1 MNRKQ
6 RRAKQKKDKK
16 KKKVESNVR
25 KVISKEDEQRIIEKT
40 LKQYEEKYVE
50 AQMKGIKYATNAM
63 FAVLA
68 INLHDKWGWGQKR
81 TKRLFEQINETFSAV
96 RGDYVK
102 IEELIELVYD
112 ELGIE
117 LK

>member
-6 RRAKQKKDKK
+6 RRAQQKQNKK
-16 KKKVESNVR
+16 KKKVERNVS
-25 KVISKEDEQRIIEKT
+25 ISKKDEQRLIEKT
-40 LKQYEEKYVE
+40 LKQFEEKYVE
-50 AQMKGIKYATNAM
+50 AQMKGIRYATTAM

-81 TKRLFEQINETFSAV
+81 TKRLFEQINETFNAV
-96 RGDYVK
+96 QEGYVK
-102 IEELIELVYD
+102 IEELIEVVYD

>member
-6 RRAKQKKDKK
+6 RRAQQKQN
-16 KKKVESNVR
+16 KKKVERNVS
-25 KVISKEDEQRIIEKT
+25 ISKKDEQRLIEKT
-40 LKQYEEKYVE
+40 LKQFEEKYVE
-50 AQMKGIKYATNAM
+50 AQMRGIRYATTAM

-68 INLHDKWGWGQKR
+68 VTLHDKWGWGQKR
-81 TKRLFEQINETFSAV
+81 TKRLFEQINETFNAV
-96 RGDYVK
+96 EEGYVK
-102 IEELIELVYD
+102 IEELIEIAND

>member
-6 RRAKQKKDKK
+6 RRAQQKQNKKKK
-16 KKKVESNVR
+16 KKKVERNIG
-25 KVISKEDEQRIIEKT
+25 ISKEDEQRLVEKT
-40 LKQYEEKYVE
+40 LKQFEKRYAE
-50 AQMKGIKYATNAM
+50 AQLKGIRYATTAM

-68 INLHDKWGWGQKR
+68 VNLHDKWGWGKKR
-81 TKRLFEQINETFSAV
+81 TERLFEQINETFNAV
-96 RGDYVK
+96 QEGYVK
-102 IEELIELVYD
+102 IEELIEIAND

>member
-6 RRAKQKKDKK
+6 RRAQQKQNKK
-16 KKKVESNVR
+16 KKKVERNVS
-25 KVISKEDEQRIIEKT
+25 ISKKDEQRLIEKT

-63 FAVLA
+63 LAVLA

-96 RGDYVK
+96 QEGYVK
-102 IEELIELVYD
+102 IEELIEVVYD

>member
-6 RRAKQKKDKK
+6 RRAQQKQN
-16 KKKVESNVR
+16 KKKVERNVS
-25 KVISKEDEQRIIEKT
+25 ISKKDEQRLIEKT
-40 LKQYEEKYVE
+40 LKQFEEKYVE
-50 AQMKGIKYATNAM
+50 AQMKGIRYATTAM

-81 TKRLFEQINETFSAV
+81 TKRLFEQINETFNAV
-96 RGDYVK
+96 QEGYVK
-102 IEELIELVYD
+102 IEELIEVVSD

-117 LK
+117 LV

>member
-6 RRAKQKKDKK
+6 RRVQQKQNKK
-16 KKKVESNVR
+16 KKKVKSNVR

-50 AQMKGIKYATNAM
+50 AYMKGIKYATNAM

-68 INLHDKWGWGQKR
+68 ITLHDKWGWEQKS
-81 TKRLFEQINETFSAV
+81 TKRLFEEINETFSAV
-96 RGDYVK
+96 QGDYVK
-102 IEELIELVYD
+102 IEELIEVVYD

>member
-6 RRAKQKKDKK
+6 RRAQQKKDKK
-16 KKKVESNVR
+16 KKKVESNIR

-40 LKQYEEKYVE
+40 MKQFEEKYVE
-50 AQMKGIKYATNAM
+50 AQLNGIKYATTAM

-81 TKRLFEQINETFSAV
+81 TKRLFEQIDETFSAV
-96 RGDYVK
+96 QGGYVK

>member
-1 MNRKQ
+1 MMNRKQ
-6 RRAKQKKDKK
+6 RRAQQKQN
-16 KKKVESNVR
+16 KKKVERNVS
-25 KVISKEDEQRIIEKT
+25 ISEKDEQRLIEKT
-40 LKQYEEKYVE
+40 LKQFEEKYVE
-50 AQMKGIKYATNAM
+50 AKLKGIKYATTAM

-81 TKRLFEQINETFSAV
+81 TKRLFEQIDETFSAV
-96 RGDYVK
+96 QGGYVK

>member
-1 MNRKQ
+1 MMNRKQ
-6 RRAKQKKDKK
+6 RRAQQKQNKK
-16 KKKVESNVR
+16 KKKVERNVS
-25 KVISKEDEQRIIEKT
+25 ISKKDEQRLIEKT
-40 LKQYEEKYVE
+40 LKQFEEKYVE
-50 AQMKGIKYATNAM
+50 AQMKGIRYATTAM

-81 TKRLFEQINETFSAV
+81 TKRLFEQINETFNAV
-96 RGDYVK
+96 QEGYVK
-102 IEELIELVYD
+102 IEELIEVVYD

>member
-6 RRAKQKKDKK
+6 RRAQQKQNKK
-16 KKKVESNVR
+16 KKKVERNVS
-25 KVISKEDEQRIIEKT
+25 ISKKDEQRLIEKT

-63 FAVLA
+63 LAVLA

-81 TKRLFEQINETFSAV
+81 TKRLFEQINETFDAV
-96 RGDYVK
+96 QGDYVK
-102 IEELIELVYD
+102 IEELIEVVYD